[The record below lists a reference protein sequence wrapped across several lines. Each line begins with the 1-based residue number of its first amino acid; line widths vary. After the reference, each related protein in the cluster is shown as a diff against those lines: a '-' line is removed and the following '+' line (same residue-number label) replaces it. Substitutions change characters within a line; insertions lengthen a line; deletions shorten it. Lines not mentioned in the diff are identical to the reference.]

1 LAPAPEVPAGVV
13 DDFDDAPSP
22 LLPRPLSAELD
33 APDDSDEPPEGSAEL
48 PDDAAPDDADEDVAA
63 ADRLSFL

>member
-1 LAPAPEVPAGVV
+1 VPAGVV

-22 LLPRPLSAELD
+22 LLPRLLSAGLD
-33 APDDSDEPPEGSAEL
+33 APDDSDEPPGRSAEP
-48 PDDAAPDDADEDVAA
+48 PDDAPPDEADEEVAA